1 MIMLRREWK
10 VMDKGDGIFIVG
22 LLYNPLVD
30 VVRDGKVFVVI
41 VGLSKVGV
49 AMDCLEGVE

>member
-41 VGLSKVGV
+41 VGLNKVGV